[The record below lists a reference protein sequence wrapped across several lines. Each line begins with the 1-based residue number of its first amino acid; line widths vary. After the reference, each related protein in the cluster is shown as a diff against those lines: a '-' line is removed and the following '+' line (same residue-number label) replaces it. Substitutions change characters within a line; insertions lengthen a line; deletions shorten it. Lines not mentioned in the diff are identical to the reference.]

1 MRWRWLTSREILPTR
16 LRTLLWTHLK
26 YWLLFLNRRKA
37 TICTWNTNE
46 NKGIGV
52 GKKSL
57 RIWKLLPSH
66 IHSASLFLF
75 FRSIQRVWKFKQVQ
89 SLNEFVNWHIIAKYV
104 CAYMSTCNSVCVCV
118 CPCVCKCVH
127 ACVYTCVFVRTRLQ
141 WNCYTREVLGRVT
154 PIHSPAQSPASC
166 VVLLQTFVHK
176 SYRHNSGQIM
186 KGD

>member
-1 MRWRWLTSREILPTR
+1 MRWCWLTSREILPTR

-37 TICTWNTNE
+37 TICKWNTNE
-46 NKGIGV
+46 NKGIVV

-104 CAYMSTCNSVCVCV
+104 CAYMCTCNSVLCVCACERVSVRVCMWACLCACVHVSVSVCV
-118 CPCVCKCVH
+118 CACERVCVH
-127 ACVYTCVFVRTRLQ
+127 VCMHVCTRVYL
-141 WNCYTREVLGRVT
+141 
-154 PIHSPAQSPASC
+154 
-166 VVLLQTFVHK
+166 
-176 SYRHNSGQIM
+176 
-186 KGD
+186 